1 MSDAYVASERSLGAA
16 STFTLKKEETVLE
29 DEMAL
34 LCASL
39 CSLELHHSS
48 CPHGQY

>member
-1 MSDAYVASERSLGAA
+1 MSGAYVASERSPCAA
-16 STFTLKKEETVLE
+16 STFGLKKEETVLE

-34 LCASL
+34 RCASL

-48 CPHGQY
+48 CPLLK